1 MKKNDGE
8 KKGERRRSNRKTGEK
23 KIKKI
28 KKGKEGR
35 KMQESSNVGG
45 SFRLPR

>member
-8 KKGERRRSNRKTGEK
+8 KKGERRRSNRKTGGK

-28 KKGKEGR
+28 KKER
-35 KMQESSNVGG
+35 KGEKCKRVAVGG